1 MIPTIFY
8 LMPLPESEQS
18 CRGVVFLVF
27 FFFFFLL
34 LISIIKY
41 KFTLFQVFYVGSNL
55 NDNMWHN
62 LFIKR
67 RGAHLELFV
76 DSERPVQS
84 KIMTMYYQIN
94 LFVT

>member
-1 MIPTIFY
+1 
-8 LMPLPESEQS
+8 MPVSESEQL
-18 CRGVVFLVF
+18 CGLVWYFWLFFVCFVFI
-27 FFFFFLL
+27 
-34 LISIIKY
+34 LITSIKY
-41 KFTLFQVFYVGSNL
+41 RLTLFQVFYVGSNL

-84 KIMTMYYQIN
+84 KYYMPMYYKIN
-94 LFVT
+94 LIVT

>member
-1 MIPTIFY
+1 
-8 LMPLPESEQS
+8 MPLPESEQS
-18 CRGVVFLVF
+18 CRGVVFLA
-27 FFFFFLL
+27 FFFFFLI